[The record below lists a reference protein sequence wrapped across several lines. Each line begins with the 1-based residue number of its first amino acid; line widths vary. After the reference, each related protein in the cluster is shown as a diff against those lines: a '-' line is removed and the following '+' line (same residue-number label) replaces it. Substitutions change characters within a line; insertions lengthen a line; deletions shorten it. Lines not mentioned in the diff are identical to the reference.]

1 MIFIILFI
9 FVKDLNPSMAHVRCL
24 HTQTNQEDSLGTLP
38 VPPHSLPVQFLLLVL
53 RLFTPQKHSVI
64 IRCISA
70 PSFPSTQRPL
80 LPALTNAFTRC
91 GVGALNR
98 LDVFLLLTEIHD
110 SRQSRRV
117 VSSEFSPCPSQSFS
131 PHKASFKLNPLENCC
146 FRCSFQFVNL
156 LLLCLHYELNP
167 FSLTRGLRTPNWSTL
182 IINWQNDN

>member
-9 FVKDLNPSMAHVRCL
+9 FVRTWILRGLMSDVYTRRQIRRIHPGRFLCL
-24 HTQTNQEDSLGTLP
+24 HTHFQCSFYCWCY
-38 VPPHSLPVQFLLLVL
+38 VFLLL
-53 RLFTPQKHSVI
+53 RNTRWSFG
-64 IRCISA
+64 CISA
-70 PSFPSTQRPL
+70 PSFPSLQRPL

-98 LDVFLLLTEIHD
+98 LGVFLLPTEIHD

-117 VSSEFSPCPSQSFS
+117 VTSEFSPCPSQSFS
-131 PHKASFKLNPLENCC
+131 PHKASFKLNPLQNCC

-156 LLLCLHYELNP
+156 LLLCLQYELNP